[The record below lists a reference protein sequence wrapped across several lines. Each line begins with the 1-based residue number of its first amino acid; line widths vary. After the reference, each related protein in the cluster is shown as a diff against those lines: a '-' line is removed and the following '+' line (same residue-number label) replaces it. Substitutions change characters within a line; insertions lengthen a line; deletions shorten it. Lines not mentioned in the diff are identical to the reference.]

1 MPKGVAG
8 AGRDNASATTRRLV
22 PTGAVRIAPTMAIP
36 SLLLEHGVDPVALL
50 AEFGLAPAQF
60 DEPES
65 VISYASRA
73 RLLSRCAEAARCPHF
88 GLLVGQRAGLS
99 SFGLVGFLMQS
110 APDVRG
116 ALQVALE
123 HFQLHNPNASVEL
136 IENDGFAHFG
146 HTILRPDF
154 VGREQVVD
162 MSAAIMFNVLRMLCG
177 HGEQPSEIRFA
188 RSRPPDMRP
197 YQRFFR
203 ARLVFDASDTGLT
216 APARWLDRPLAT
228 ADPLLHLMMRQR
240 VMELVTQAGEGI
252 VSRLRRQLPG
262 LLAGRDATVTAA
274 ARNLGLAV
282 RTLNRRLAAEGTSF
296 AVLRDEA
303 RYAMARQLL
312 QGTAMQ
318 VSEIAAQLGYA
329 NASALTTAFRRWSGR
344 GPAQWRAAKRRRG
357 GTARGAGRR

>member
-1 MPKGVAG
+1 MPKGM
-8 AGRDNASATTRRLV
+8 ASTRRNDASPTTRRLV
-22 PTGAVRIAPTMAIP
+22 PTGTVRIAPTMAIP
-36 SLLLEHGVDPVALL
+36 SLLLEHGVDPAPLL
-50 AEFGLAPAQF
+50 AELGLTPAQF

-65 VISYASRA
+65 VISYASRS
-73 RLLSRCAEAARCPHF
+73 RLLSRCAEATRCPHF

-110 APDVRG
+110 APDVRAALEI
-116 ALQVALE
+116 ALQ
-123 HFQLHNPNASVEL
+123 HFQLHNPNATVEL
-136 IENDGFAHFG
+136 IENEGFAYFG

-177 HGEQPSEIRFA
+177 HGEQPSEIHFA
-188 RSRPPDMRP
+188 RSRPPDIRP

-216 APARWLDRPLAT
+216 APARWLDRPLVT

-240 VMELVTQAGEGI
+240 VAELVAQAGEGI

-262 LLAGRDATVTAA
+262 LLAGRDASVTAA

-282 RTLNRRLAAEGTSF
+282 RTLNRRLAEEGTSF
-296 AVLRDEA
+296 AELRDEA

-312 QGTAMQ
+312 QGTAMRI
-318 VSEIAAQLGYA
+318 SEIAEQLGYA

-344 GPAQWRAAKRRRG
+344 GPAEWRAAKRRRR
-357 GTARGAGRR
+357 GTARSTGRR